1 MINEKQSMYLA
12 VLAIIIATVGI
23 GLSYYKT
30 EGPIGLAGS
39 TGPAGAAGPAGSA
52 GAAGAVGP
60 TGVAG
65 ESMTLAAEP
74 ESCIVCH
81 DGAGAEHQA
90 VYDDYVDESNL
101 AIAIDSVST
110 TGTTSVMTVTIHQ
123 DGELYV
129 EDDLSGLNQA
139 RFYAMTYDSA
149 TNMWDGRDEDYVP
162 SGYVRF
168 STVAALG
175 NGKYTITASD
185 VTYDIETS
193 DAIAYAYIAEGSLDV
208 EEPSGH
214 VHIYANVASA
224 GISYGDSDTYESAA
238 VVSGC
243 EKCHGAPYGKHGY
256 RMAEVEGLSDFASC
270 KVCHYDDRIGGHED
284 WQVYAN
290 DPVRFAELYN
300 GADLTAEE
308 GVQYAYMATVMQDTH
323 QTHAMEFPYPQS
335 MSNCITCHEGK
346 LDMIL
351 TDDYFVIETCKSC
364 HPVTGSEEYGTAA
377 MALKTILPDL
387 AFHEDLETAD
397 CASCHEDGSAMG
409 DFEDIHTGY
418 DKQVY
423 TATGVKYADAV
434 VITIDETSVSND
446 VVTVKFSATSSLAG
460 IDVADIEPTV
470 MVGMYGWDTKDY
482 IIGPHERL
490 VDDNGDGEIS
500 RSSGDDRALEY
511 GVGDDDHPRGTT
523 VSAADGSWVVTIDMS
538 TWGNLIV
545 DGTVSRIE
553 VAVMGELVSVD
564 LLDLEGDPLELAIN
578 AVSKTYDLTTAA
590 FVDYYADIVDVE
602 NCNVCH
608 EALGITFHGP
618 DRGGSIVVCRMCHIT
633 KSDGSHVEMQSRSID
648 SYVHGIHSFQAFD
661 IGDVD
666 FTDPVQAAQYDI
678 HVEHN
683 LPTFTAKSCEAC
695 HNEGTYEIPDQT
707 KSLPGLLSASDS
719 VTSRDRAIG
728 DVPEVAT
735 GPGARSCGGCHRAMA
750 ITDDDANKLA
760 AFYSHM
766 KMGGYVLEVEGNET
780 EFIMAVIGDIMGK
793 FE

>member
-1 MINEKQSMYLA
+1 MY
-12 VLAIIIATVGI
+12 
-23 GLSYYKT
+23 
-30 EGPIGLAGS
+30 GPIGLAG
-39 TGPAGAAGPAGSA
+39 PAGDAGPAGPV

-60 TGVAG
+60 SGAAG
-65 ESMTLAAEP
+65 ESMTLVAEP

-101 AIAIDSVST
+101 AIAIDRVST

-139 RFYAMTYDSA
+139 RFYAMAYDSE
-149 TNMWDGRDEDYVP
+149 TNMWDGRDEDYEP

-185 VTYDIETS
+185 VPYKIETS

-224 GISYGDSDTYESAA
+224 GVSYGDADTYESVA

-243 EKCHGAPYGKHGY
+243 EKCHGEPYGKHGY

-270 KVCHYDDRIGGHED
+270 KVCHYDDRKGGHED
-284 WQVYAN
+284 WQVFAN
-290 DPVRFAELYN
+290 DPVRYAELHD

-308 GVQYAYMATVMQDTH
+308 EVQYAYMATVMQDTH

-351 TDDYFVIETCKSC
+351 TDEYFKIETCKSC
-364 HPVTGSEEYGTAA
+364 HPVTGSEEYGTADV
-377 MALKTILPDL
+377 ALWTLLPAVHDGMDL
-387 AFHEDLETAD
+387 DAVD
-397 CASCHEDGSAMG
+397 CASCHSAAG
-409 DFEDIHTGY
+409 GFPVFSAIHTGY

-423 TATGVKYADAV
+423 TDDGVKYADAV
-434 VITIDETSVSND
+434 VITIDEVSVSND
-446 VVTVKFSATSSLAG
+446 VVTVKFSATSDLAG
-460 IDVADIEPTV
+460 IAARDIAPTV

-490 VDDNGDGEIS
+490 VDDNADGEIS
-500 RSSGDDRALEY
+500 RSSGDSRALEY
-511 GVGDDDHPRGTT
+511 EVGDEHPRAST
-523 VSAADGSWVVTIDMS
+523 VSVPGSGGGTGTGGGTGGGGAKWEVTVDMS
-538 TWGNLIV
+538 TWGNLID

-553 VAVMGELVSVD
+553 VAVMGELVSAD
-564 LLDLEGDPLELAIN
+564 LLDLEGDPLELALN
-578 AVSKTYDLTTAA
+578 AVSRTYDLVAGA
-590 FVDYYADIVDVE
+590 FDDDYYADITDVE

-633 KSDGSHVEMQSRSID
+633 KSDGSHLEMQSRSID
-648 SYVHGIHSFQAFD
+648 SYVHAIHSFQAFD

-666 FTDPVQAAQYDI
+666 FTDPVAAAQYDI

-707 KSLPGLLSASDS
+707 KSLPGLLSASDT
-719 VTSRDRAIG
+719 VEGRDRAIG

-735 GPGARSCGGCHRAMA
+735 GPGARACGGCHRAMA

-766 KMGGYVLEVEGNET
+766 KSGGYVLEVEGNET